1 MFFFSVWVEKRVQ
14 EPQIVGEIDTVSQ
27 FGTKIYLTC
36 PNRYANIYYTLD
48 GSMPTRHFD
57 NVKVNNNNNRKK

>member
-1 MFFFSVWVEKRVQ
+1 MFFISVWVEKRVQ

-27 FGTKIYLTC
+27 FGTQIYLTC

-57 NVKVNNNNNRKK
+57 NVKVNNNNRTK